1 MESTRCEKYS
11 LYYIKLKLGLIIDN
25 FAKIRSR
32 GSGKGKESEYENGES
47 DCPDEEE
54 VRLHYALI
62 EPWVTTGI
70 LFE

>member
-1 MESTRCEKYS
+1 MESTRCEKYL
-11 LYYIKLKLGLIIDN
+11 LYLKVKFGLIIDN